1 MSELPSPGVEPGDPA
16 SDSIAGVPA
25 SLAFPAGPSA
35 AGGAD
40 TLSGP
45 APAEGG
51 GCPPP
56 LQWQEVLREVTERAT
71 HWTVD
76 VPGAE
81 LTGLTLGEGPPLIFL
96 NGLAEP
102 RELSFLLAWLL
113 RDQFRCVLFDW
124 RGVKSP
130 QQGRVTLDRLV
141 ADLCAI
147 ADHWPGQPNRLLA
160 TGLGGLV
167 GLRALHDRPRQF
179 TQLTLVGGYAQRQL
193 TGTERLLAGLGRWLP
208 GSVHRLPG
216 WRALQWHSHR
226 RFFPPFDETRFE
238 FYLDRTGRMPIAP
251 LCALAGVIA
260 AADLTPLLP
269 RIENPVLLIQTEGMP
284 VPLREASQ
292 ALARQLPHAT
302 VEELH
307 NTGLVPGLTHPHR
320 IAKLIR
326 AAAE

>member
-1 MSELPSPGVEPGDPA
+1 MSEFPSASIQPEDPA
-16 SDSIAGVPA
+16 SP
-25 SLAFPAGPSA
+25 SLAPAPGALAASVLPPG
-35 AGGAD
+35 AGGDD
-40 TLSGP
+40 TLSP
-45 APAEGG
+45 AAAAEGG
-51 GCPPP
+51 ACPPP
-56 LQWQEVLREVTERAT
+56 LQWQEVLQAVTEQST
-71 HWTVD
+71 HWSVD
-76 VPGAE
+76 VPGTQ

-96 NGLAEP
+96 NSLAEP

-130 QQGRVTLDRLV
+130 QRAPVTLDRLV
-141 ADLCAI
+141 ADLFEI
-147 ADHWPGQPNRLLA
+147 AGHWPGEPNRLLA
-160 TGLGGLV
+160 SGLGGLV
-167 GLRALHDRPRQF
+167 GLRAVHDRPRQF

-193 TGTERLLAGLGRWLP
+193 TGTERLLATLGRWLP

-238 FYLDRTGRMPIAP
+238 FFLDRLGRMPSAP
-251 LCALAGVIA
+251 LCELAGVIA
-260 AADLTPLLP
+260 QTNLTPLLP
-269 RIENPVLLIQTEGMP
+269 RIENPVLLIETEGTP
-284 VPLREASQ
+284 LPLREAGQ
-292 ALARQLPHAT
+292 TLARQLPHAT

-307 NTGLVPGLTHPHR
+307 NTGLVPALTHPHR

>member
-1 MSELPSPGVEPGDPA
+1 MSEFPAPPVPPGALPSQASNAVPGGPA
-16 SDSIAGVPA
+16 AASVPSGV
-25 SLAFPAGPSA
+25 GA
-35 AGGAD
+35 AE
-40 TLSGP
+40 TLSLP

-51 GCPPP
+51 ACPPP
-56 LQWQEVLREVTERAT
+56 LQWQEVLREVTEQAT
-71 HWTVD
+71 HWTVE
-76 VPGAE
+76 VPGAQ

-96 NGLAEP
+96 NSLAEP

-130 QQGRVTLDRLV
+130 QRGPVTLDRLV
-141 ADLCAI
+141 ADLFEI

-167 GLRALHDRPRQF
+167 GLRALHERPGQF
-179 TQLTLVGGYAQRQL
+179 THLTLVGGYAQRQL
-193 TGTERLLAGLGRWLP
+193 TRTERLLAAWGRWLP
-208 GSVHRLPG
+208 GTVQRLPG
-216 WRALQWHSHR
+216 WRALQRHSHR

-251 LCALAGVIA
+251 LCELAGVIA

-269 RIENPVLLIQTEGMP
+269 RIDNSVLLIQTEGTP
-284 VPLREASQ
+284 VPLREAGQS
-292 ALARQLPHAT
+292 LARQLPRVT

-326 AAAE
+326 ATAE